1 MLTLLIL
8 RPWKFRD
15 ALKIQENL
23 KEVIL
28 GKTFSEKILGLKA
41 QKSVQAGEVVTVSPD
56 YILSH
61 DNSAAIIKEFQ
72 KLGVKKVISPQKIVI
87 VLDHVA
93 PASSEQYALNHKRI
107 RAFVSEQKIKN
118 FFDIPSGVC
127 HQVFSENGF
136 ALPGKLILGADSHTT
151 SYGAFGAFAAGI
163 GRSEVATLWAT
174 DEIWLRVPETIKIV
188 IEGKLPFGVYAKDV
202 ILKIIG
208 EEGADRANYKAVEF
222 TGKAVKEFS
231 LASRLV
237 LANMA
242 AEMGA
247 KNGYFVPDEKTLG
260 WLKER
265 AKDKFEVITSDQ
277 DAGYEAVLN
286 YNVTSLEPQVAC
298 PHTVDNVKPISE
310 AEGEEFNQAVIGTCT
325 NGRLEDLEIAARLLK
340 GKKVHPKVRVLI
352 IPASRQVYLQAL
364 KKGILEALAEAGC
377 VILNPGCGPCLG
389 AHQGVL
395 APGEVALSTSNR
407 NFRGRM
413 GSREAQIYL
422 ASPATVAA
430 SSLEGKITDPRKFL

>member
-1 MLTLLIL
+1 M
-8 RPWKFRD
+8 
-15 ALKIQENL
+15 
-23 KEVIL
+23 

-41 QKSVQAGEVVTVSPD
+41 QKDVQAGEVVTVSPD

-61 DNSAAIIKEFQ
+61 DNSAAIIKEFR
-72 KLGVKKVISPQKIVI
+72 KLGVKDVISPQKLVI
-87 VLDHVA
+87 ILDHVV
-93 PASSEQYALNHKRI
+93 PAASEKYALNHKTI
-107 RAFVSEQKIKN
+107 REFVSPQKIQN
-118 FFDIPSGVC
+118 FFDIPFGVC

-174 DEIWLRVPETIKIV
+174 DEIWLRVPETIKIE
-188 IEGKLPFGVYAKDV
+188 IEGELPSGVYAKDV

-222 TGKAVKEFS
+222 TGETVKKFS

-247 KNGYFVPDEKTLG
+247 KNGYFEPDEKTLL
-260 WLKER
+260 WLKGR
-265 AKDKFEVITSDQ
+265 AKDKFKVISSDP
-277 DAGYEAVLN
+277 DARYEAVLD
-286 YNVTSLEPQVAC
+286 YNISSLEPQVAC
-298 PHTVDNVKPISE
+298 PHTVDNVKSVSE
-310 AEGEEFNQAVIGTCT
+310 TEGKEFHQAVIGTCT
-325 NGRLEDLEIAARLLK
+325 NGRFEDLEIAARILK

-352 IPASRQVYLQAL
+352 IPASRQEYLLAL
-364 KKGILEALAEAGC
+364 KKGILEILVEAGC

-395 APGEVALSTSNR
+395 APGEVALSTANR